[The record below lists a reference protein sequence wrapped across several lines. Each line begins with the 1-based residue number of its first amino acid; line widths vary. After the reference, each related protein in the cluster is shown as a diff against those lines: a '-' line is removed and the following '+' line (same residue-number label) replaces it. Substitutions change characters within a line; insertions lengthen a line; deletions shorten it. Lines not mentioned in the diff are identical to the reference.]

1 MIQSREFS
9 WTGQMKAAVD
19 ETGVESIG
27 ISMTI
32 FHNRSS

>member
-9 WTGQMKAAVD
+9 WTGQMKAAGD
-19 ETGVESIG
+19 KTGLGSVG